1 MTAAA
6 RVRGKAATQASG
18 VFTVLFAALVVL
30 AVVRGIQVRDEY
42 YLAPDHGL
50 GYALGIIGASL
61 MLALM
66 LYPMRKNL
74 RFMRSW
80 GPVRHWFRLH
90 MVLGVIGPLCILFHC
105 NFSLGAVN
113 SNMAL
118 LCMSMMVASGLV
130 GRYIYTRIHYGLYGE
145 RANLQDL
152 QRSQLIE
159 AALLREDEA
168 RHGSAAARAIVAELQ
183 ALEAFVAPPRT
194 PLGGLWR
201 VVSFAIRSRR
211 VHWRLRARLRQLPTV
226 AAADAER
233 LAAHAESHLETL
245 RRIAGF
251 SFFERL
257 FSMWHALHL
266 PIFFMLVVTGLVHVW
281 AVNNY

>member
-1 MTAAA
+1 VAITGGKSAASQANGLLTVSFAILVTAAA
-6 RVRGKAATQASG
+6 LRG
-18 VFTVLFAALVVL
+18 F
-30 AVVRGIQVRDEY
+30 QVREEF

-50 GYALGIIGASL
+50 GYALGIIGGSL
-61 MLALM
+61 MLALL
-66 LYPMRKNL
+66 LYPLRKNL
-74 RFMRSW
+74 RFMRGW
-80 GPVRHWFRLH
+80 GATRHWFRLH
-90 MVLGVIGPLCILFHC
+90 MLLGIVGPLCILFHC

-118 LCMSMMVASGLV
+118 LCMGLMVASGLV

-152 QRSQLIE
+152 QRGQLLE

-168 RHGSAAARAIVAELQ
+168 RYGSDAVGGVIAEMKT
-183 ALEAFVAPPRT
+183 LEPFTLPVRG

-201 VVSFAIRSRR
+201 IAMFAVRSRQAR
-211 VHWRLRARLRQLPTV
+211 WRIRAHLKGFPPASAQDAARLSGHI
-226 AAADAER
+226 ER
-233 LAAHAESHLETL
+233 YLDTL
-245 RRIAGF
+245 RRITGF

-257 FSMWHALHL
+257 FSFWHALHL
-266 PIFFMLVVTGLVHVW
+266 PIFFMLLVTGLVHVW